1 MGRLHQDPREK
12 REQATRNSARASQAQ
27 GMASAK
33 ALRQEGPAVL
43 EGQPAQTSRCSLF
56 LWLLPQATKQV
67 WLHMAETHH
76 LSSRGR
82 KSKISVGWASL
93 SPKAPVLGAF
103 LGWWPHA
110 LCPPPPSHSTCARS
124 VSNLPLA
131 LSPAVPDHVQGPPAG
146 NPGPSAPQG
155 PSRSPTHKTLLK

>member
-1 MGRLHQDPREK
+1 MKEGDQGSRTFAQRSK
-12 REQATRNSARASQAQ
+12 RDEGASHTELCSSVSST
-27 GMASAK
+27 GTASAK

-43 EGQPAQTSRCSLF
+43 EGRPAQTSRCSLF

-67 WLHMAETHH
+67 WLHKAETHR
-76 LSSRGR
+76 LSSRGQ

-93 SPKAPVLGAF
+93 PPEVPVLGAF

-110 LCPPPPSHSTCARS
+110 LCPPPPSQGTCAQS

-131 LSPAVPDHVQGPPAG
+131 LSPAVPDRVQGPPAG
-146 NPGPSAPQG
+146 NPGPSAP
-155 PSRSPTHKTLLK
+155 PRSFT